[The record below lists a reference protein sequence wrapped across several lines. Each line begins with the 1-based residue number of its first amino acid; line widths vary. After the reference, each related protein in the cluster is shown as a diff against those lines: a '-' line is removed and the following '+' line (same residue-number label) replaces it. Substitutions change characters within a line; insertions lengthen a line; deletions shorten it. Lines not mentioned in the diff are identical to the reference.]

1 MKRIFSKLIDEGF
14 EIGILLKF
22 IHGFFEILTGI
33 FLATPGRL
41 ITDNL
46 IIALTRAEIAE
57 DPRDLI
63 ANYLIK
69 LGNSV
74 SGGINLFAVFY
85 LVFHGIINTAL
96 AIALLKNKM
105 WAYPLSIA
113 VFTLFIIYQ
122 VYRYFYTYSLLLLLL
137 TVFDIFVVVII
148 FLEYK
153 KKLKTNRKA

>member
-1 MKRIFSKLIDEGF
+1 MKIFFSKLIDEGF

-22 IHGFFEILTGI
+22 LHGFFEILVGI

-41 ITDNL
+41 VTDNL
-46 IIALTRAEIAE
+46 IIVLTRAEIAE
-57 DPRDLI
+57 DPNDLI

-69 LGNSV
+69 LSNNISNSV
-74 SGGINLFAVFY
+74 NLFAVFY

-113 VFTLFIIYQ
+113 IFSLFIIYQ
-122 VYRYFYTYSLLLLLL
+122 VYRYFYTHSLLLLLL

-153 KKLKTNRKA
+153 RKFKANRKL